1 MVITESLARIVLP
14 LSTNAFYGQLVT
26 LNAAFFGEWR
36 FSRHNMLFV
45 LHSFASLAGY
55 SESLNPYAVIPN
67 NYFCLAGFRRP
78 HSLASVV
85 LSVFHKLPE
94 QSFAF
99 CIVAKVGFEPTTYC
113 TSNNCSTEMSY
124 FAKTYQDVL
133 LQLLHTLLDT
143 EYNTPHVFCLAGY
156 STMLQ
161 VSPHRFNSYIAILP
175 SPARSDSITTR

>member
-1 MVITESLARIVLP
+1 MSLVIAESLARIVLP

-45 LHSFASLAGY
+45 LQSFVSLAGY
-55 SESLNPYAVIPN
+55 SESLNSYAFIPN

-85 LSVFHKLPE
+85 LSVFHMLPE

-99 CIVAKVGFEPTTYC
+99 LWCIVLDLNQLPTYPKDVALP
-113 TSNNCSTEMSY
+113 MS
-124 FAKTYQDVL
+124 
-133 LQLLHTLLDT
+133 
-143 EYNTPHVFCLAGY
+143 
-156 STMLQ
+156 
-161 VSPHRFNSYIAILP
+161 
-175 SPARSDSITTR
+175 